1 MLDTRRAGLS
11 GRRAGRGMGSC
22 DVAIGDVG
30 VTLGVAISTR
40 CVKTGRVRGTL
51 ALASETRDGVTWGVV
66 YVNGVE

>member
-11 GRRAGRGMGSC
+11 GRRTGRMGCC
-22 DVAIGDVG
+22 DVAIRDLG
-30 VTLGVAISTR
+30 VALGVAISTR

-51 ALASETRDGVTWGVV
+51 ALASETRDGVTWGIV